1 MTVIDD
7 YLDHVT
13 PAQRKALEHI
23 RKIVKD
29 MVPDAEEVISYGMPT
44 LKQKSKTILHFA
56 AFKDHMSV
64 FPTADPRLSEI
75 GELYA
80 KFRTSKGTL
89 QFSEENPIPDEL
101 IREIVKTRLESTSD
115 GYESA

>member
-1 MTVIDD
+1 MTVIDE

-13 PAQRKALEHI
+13 PTQRKALEHI
-23 RKIVKD
+23 REIVKE

-44 LKQKSKTILHFA
+44 FKQNTKTILHFA

-64 FPTADPRLSEI
+64 FPTADPHLAEI
-75 GELYA
+75 GDLYE

-89 QFSEENPIPDEL
+89 QFSEENPIPDIL
-101 IREIVKTRLESTSD
+101 IREIVKARLESTSN
-115 GYESA
+115 GYESS